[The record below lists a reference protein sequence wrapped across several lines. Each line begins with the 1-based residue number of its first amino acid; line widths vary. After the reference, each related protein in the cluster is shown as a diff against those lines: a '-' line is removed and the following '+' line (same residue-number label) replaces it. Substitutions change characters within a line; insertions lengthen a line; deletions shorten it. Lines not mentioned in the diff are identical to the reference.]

1 MAEIIGSKIL
11 KLVKVDSTNNYAT
24 ANAVKN
30 NWPDGSVVLA
40 EEQFSGKGQR
50 NNKWES
56 AAGQNLLLSIVVYPD
71 FLPVQ
76 HQFLLSKVIALGV
89 ADVVK
94 LFVDNVRIKWPN
106 DLYVGDKKVA
116 GILIETSITG
126 CQLGA
131 CVAGIGLNVNQMNFE
146 SDAPNP
152 VSLAQLCG
160 KKLNLNEVLN
170 LLTEAVD
177 GWYGVLCRTETESID
192 KHYLDNL
199 YQFDEPATYRDDSGI
214 FQGTI
219 TGLNEIGQ
227 LQIEDERGQLRTYHF
242 KEVEFLPSN

>member
-11 KLVKVDSTNNYAT
+11 KLVKLDSTNNYAT
-24 ANAVKN
+24 ANALKN
-30 NWPDGSVVLA
+30 NWPEGTVVLA
-40 EEQFSGKGQR
+40 EEQLSGRGQR

-56 AAGQNLLLSIVVYPD
+56 KAGQNLLLSIVLYPG

-76 HQFLLSKVIALGV
+76 LQFLLSKVIALGV

-94 LFVDNVRIKWPN
+94 LFAEEVRIKWPN
-106 DLYVGDKKVA
+106 DIYVGDKKVA

-126 CQLGA
+126 HELGT
-131 CVAGIGLNVNQMNFE
+131 CVAGIGLNVNQLVFE

-152 VSLAQLCG
+152 VSLAQLRNR
-160 KKLNLNEVLN
+160 KLKRNEVFN
-170 LLTEAVD
+170 LLTEAID
-177 GWYGVLCRTETESID
+177 QWYGTLCRADTGRID
-192 KHYLDNL
+192 KHYLDRL
-199 YQFDEPATYRDDSGI
+199 YRYGLAASYRDKNGI

-227 LQIEDERGQLRTYHF
+227 LQIEDESGHLRTYHF
-242 KEVEFLPSN
+242 KEVEFLSSG